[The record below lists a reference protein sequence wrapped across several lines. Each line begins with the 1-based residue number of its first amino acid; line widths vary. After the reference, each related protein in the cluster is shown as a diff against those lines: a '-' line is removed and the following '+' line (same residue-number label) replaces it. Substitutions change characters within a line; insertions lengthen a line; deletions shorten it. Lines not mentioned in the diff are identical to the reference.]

1 MSTSAEHFVYLDA
14 SALVKL
20 VVTEKETPALKAF
33 LASHTARVS
42 SALVRVEVPL
52 AVHRHGPGSSQR
64 AARLIA
70 RIDLIALDDETL
82 DAAGRLHD
90 VGVRSLDAIHVASAL
105 RLEGEVSTLV
115 TYDKRMQDAAVA
127 VGLRW
132 HAPGP

>member
-1 MSTSAEHFVYLDA
+1 
-14 SALVKL
+14 
-20 VVTEKETPALKAF
+20 
-33 LASHTARVS
+33 
-42 SALVRVEVPL
+42 VPL

-70 RIDLIALDDETL
+70 RIDLIVLDDETL

-90 VGVRSLDAIHVASAL
+90 VGLRSLDAIHVASAL